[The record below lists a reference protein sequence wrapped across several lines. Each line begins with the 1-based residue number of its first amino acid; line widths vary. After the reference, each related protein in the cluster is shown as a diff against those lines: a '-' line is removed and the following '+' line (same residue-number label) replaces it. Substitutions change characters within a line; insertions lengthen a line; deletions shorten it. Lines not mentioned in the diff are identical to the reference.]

1 MAHMQRK
8 SLDLPDET
16 REIPHGRTDIWNLG
30 DFVVGRITFEP
41 GWRWS
46 TDVGPIAQTEWCE
59 YHPLGLMVEGVLHY
73 ITPDG
78 LEMEVGPGMVYEIL
92 PGHDAWVVGDQ
103 AVVQFDFAG
112 MRTFALP
119 APSRSERVLATLICT
134 DIVDSTAT
142 AERVGPAAW
151 AAMLGELN
159 ADSRRCIDRFRGKLV
174 ATTGD
179 GIIGMFDGAERAIDC
194 AALISSAAQRMGFGL
209 RIGVHTGE
217 VELIPDNVRGVA
229 VHVLSRVTALAAAG
243 EVLVSGTTHELVADS
258 DLRFEDRGMH
268 ELKGVTGARQIWS
281 LLRERPEAGKGT
293 TPVAGPGSSGVKR
306 IGGG

>member
-1 MAHMQRK
+1 MQRK

-16 REIPHGRTDIWNLG
+16 REIPNGRTDIWNLG

-46 TDVGPIAQTEWCE
+46 KDVKPIAGTEWCE
-59 YHPLGLMVEGVLHY
+59 YHHLGLVMQGTLHY

-78 LEMEVGPGMVYEIL
+78 LEMEAGPGMLYEIL
-92 PGHDAWVVGDQ
+92 PGHDAWVVGDEPCI
-103 AVVQFDFAG
+103 QFDFAG

-119 APSRSERVLATLICT
+119 AAGRSERILATLVCT

-151 AAMLGELN
+151 TTMLANLN
-159 ADSRRCIDRFRGKLV
+159 AECRRQIDKFRGKL
-174 ATTGD
+174 ATTTGD
-179 GIIGMFDGAERAIDC
+179 GIIGMFDGAERAIRC
-194 AALISSAAQRMGFGL
+194 AAEIRDAAARLDFGL

-217 VELIPDNVRGVA
+217 VELIPDNIRGVA

-243 EVLVSGTTHELVADS
+243 EVLVSGTAYELVADS
-258 DLRFEDRGMH
+258 DLRFEDRGLH
-268 ELKGVTGARQIWS
+268 ELKGVTGARQIWA
-281 LLRERPEAGKGT
+281 L
-293 TPVAGPGSSGVKR
+293 VSG
-306 IGGG
+306 